1 MQLGMPVQHQSH
13 HVLVR
18 FRESAF
24 MTQPF
29 SIDADALVPA
39 ARHYSPIRRVL
50 VANRGEIAV
59 RIVRAC
65 QSLGIEAVVAASQ
78 ADVDSLAVRL
88 AGQHVLIGPAAAA
101 ESYLRSDRL
110 VAAALASQCDAV
122 HPGYGFLSERAAFA
136 KDCETAGLVFIGPSP
151 QAIAAMGD
159 KISATRLAQA
169 AGVPRVPGTGALP
182 DAHAALEQAAR
193 IGFPVLVKAAAGGGG
208 RGMRVVHTA
217 ADMVAA
223 FASAQAEALAAFGD
237 GTLYVEKLIERARHI
252 EIQLLGDRHGHIVH
266 LGERECSTQRR
277 HQKLI
282 EEAPSPAL
290 DAETRALMGASA
302 VALARS
308 VGYFSAGTVEFVLDD
323 HDGSFY
329 FLEMNTRIQVEHP
342 VTEMVTGID
351 LVAEQIRIAGGAPLA
366 LQQSEL
372 ELRGHA
378 IECRINAED
387 PDRNF
392 LPRPGVVREWRAPSG
407 DGVRCDTHC
416 TSGTTITPYYDSLL
430 AKLIVHAP
438 TRSQAIDK
446 MRQALSELHVD
457 GPATTAAF
465 HRDVLAHADF
475 PAGRVTTRWVE
486 QVFMPP
492 RQVER
497 KARLAAQP
505 QGIQT
510 ILKETP

>member
-1 MQLGMPVQHQSH
+1 
-13 HVLVR
+13 
-18 FRESAF
+18 

-29 SIDADALVPA
+29 AIDADGIMPTAKYH
-39 ARHYSPIRRVL
+39 RPIRRVL

-65 QSLGIEAVVAASQ
+65 QSLGIEAVAAVSQ
-78 ADVDSLAVRL
+78 ADVDSLAVQL
-88 AGQHVLIGPAAAA
+88 AGHHVLIGPAPAA
-101 ESYLRSDRL
+101 ESYLRSDHL

-136 KDCETAGLVFIGPSP
+136 QACEAAGLVFIGPSP

-159 KISATRLAQA
+159 KISATRLAAA
-169 AGVPRVPGTGALP
+169 AGVPRVPGTGAMP
-182 DAHAALEQAAR
+182 DAETASVHAAR

-208 RGMRVVHTA
+208 RGMRAVHAA
-217 ADMVAA
+217 ADMPAA
-223 FASAQAEALAAFGD
+223 FASAQAEAQAAFGD

-252 EIQLLGDRHGHIVH
+252 EIQVLGDRHGHVVH

-290 DAETRALMGASA
+290 DGDTRARMGDCA
-302 VALARS
+302 VALARC
-308 VGYFSAGTVEFVLDD
+308 VGYFSAGTVEFVLDEQ
-323 HDGSFY
+323 DGSFY

-372 ELRGHA
+372 VLRGHA

-392 LPRPGVVREWRAPSG
+392 LPRPGLVRAWRSPAG
-407 DGVRCDTHC
+407 EGVRCDTHC
-416 TSGTTITPYYDSLL
+416 TSGTTITPHYDSLL

-438 TRSQAIDK
+438 TRAQAIDK
-446 MRQALSELHVD
+446 MRQALSDLHVD

-465 HRDVLAHADF
+465 HREVLAHADF
-475 PAGRVTTRWVE
+475 QAGRVTTRWVE
-486 QVFMPP
+486 QVFMPA
-492 RQVER
+492 RQIAR
-497 KARLAAQP
+497 KARLATSP
-505 QGIQT
+505 IPLNNPPS
-510 ILKETP
+510 LKETP

>member
-1 MQLGMPVQHQSH
+1 
-13 HVLVR
+13 
-18 FRESAF
+18 

-29 SIDADALVPA
+29 ATDAEGLMPVANCE
-39 ARHYSPIRRVL
+39 RPIRRVL

-65 QSLGIEAVVAASQ
+65 HKLGIEAVAAVSQ
-78 ADVDSLAVRL
+78 ADVDSLAARM
-88 AGQHVLIGPAAAA
+88 ADQHVVIGPAPAAQ
-101 ESYLRSDRL
+101 SYLRSELL

-136 KDCETAGLVFIGPSP
+136 HDCEAAGLIFIGPSP

-159 KISATRLAQA
+159 KISATRLAAA
-169 AGVPRVPGTGALP
+169 AGVPRVPGTGAMP
-182 DAHAALEQAAR
+182 DADTALAHAVQ

-208 RGMRVVHTA
+208 RGMRAVYA
-217 ADMVAA
+217 AAEMPTA
-223 FASAQAEALAAFGD
+223 FASAQAEAQASFGD

-252 EIQLLGDRHGHIVH
+252 EIQLLGDRHGHVVH

-282 EEAPSPAL
+282 EEAPSPSL
-290 DAETRALMGASA
+290 DSDTRARMGECA

-323 HDGSFY
+323 RDGSFY

-351 LVAEQIRIAGGAPLA
+351 LVAEQLRIAGGA
-366 LQQSEL
+366 EL
-372 ELRGHA
+372 MHEQAGLSMQGHA

-387 PDRNF
+387 PERNF
-392 LPRPGVVREWRAPSG
+392 LPRPGLVREWRAPTG

-416 TSGTTITPYYDSLL
+416 SSGTTITPFYDSLL

-438 TRSQAIDK
+438 TRAQAIAK
-446 MRQALSELHVD
+446 MRQALNDLHVD

-475 PAGRVTTRWVE
+475 QAGRVTTRWVE
-486 QVFMPP
+486 QVFMPA
-492 RQVER
+492 RQAER
-497 KARLAAQP
+497 KAQLAAIP
-505 QGIQT
+505 KKDNT